1 MFSITTSITFAAKTN
16 RFKKF
21 GKKMKKNSDADVG
34 KIREKLSDISRDE
47 QRRAKEIFKEHQEF
61 FKGSL
66 QEGGGR
72 YRLLR
77 ELKANHRVH
86 KTNPIAKGVSSN

>member
-1 MFSITTSITFAAKTN
+1 MFSLTTSITFAAKTN

-47 QRRAKEIFKEHQEF
+47 QRRAKEIFREHQDF
-61 FKGSL
+61 FKGS
-66 QEGGGR
+66 QKKEDVAIDFF
-72 YRLLR
+72 
-77 ELKANHRVH
+77 EN
-86 KTNPIAKGVSSN
+86 

>member
-21 GKKMKKNSDADVG
+21 GTKMKKNSDADVG

-47 QRRAKEIFKEHQEF
+47 QRRAKEIFREHQEF
-61 FKGSL
+61 FKGSSKK
-66 QEGGGR
+66 E
-72 YRLLR
+72 
-77 ELKANHRVH
+77 EVAIDFFEN
-86 KTNPIAKGVSSN
+86 

>member
-1 MFSITTSITFAAKTN
+1 MFSLTTSITFAAKTN

-21 GKKMKKNSDADVG
+21 GKKMKKNSDVDVG

-61 FKGSL
+61 FKGSSKK
-66 QEGGGR
+66 EEVAIDF
-72 YRLLR
+72 Y
-77 ELKANHRVH
+77 EN
-86 KTNPIAKGVSSN
+86 

>member
-1 MFSITTSITFAAKTN
+1 MFSLTTSTTFMAKTN

-47 QRRAKEIFKEHQEF
+47 QRRVKEIFKEHQEF
-61 FKGSL
+61 FKGS
-66 QEGGGR
+66 QKKEEVAIDF
-72 YRLLR
+72 Y
-77 ELKANHRVH
+77 EN
-86 KTNPIAKGVSSN
+86 

>member
-1 MFSITTSITFAAKTN
+1 MFSLTTSITFVAKTN

-47 QRRAKEIFKEHQEF
+47 QRRAKEIFREHQEF
-61 FKGSL
+61 FKG
-66 QEGGGR
+66 
-72 YRLLR
+72 
-77 ELKANHRVH
+77 NTP
-86 KTNPIAKGVSSN
+86 KTEEVSIDFFQK